1 MPPED
6 TQTERQVLPVHAI
19 TTARQFIKDREYA
32 LAAAAMPVV
41 WGIQSALS
49 APLAYASGS
58 IKVPK
63 VSVGNDGTVKLGD
76 GASGTDV
83 KGAFNT
89 LIGNS
94 QFVLGAIVTVA
105 SLIVLGFGLWKAKDA
120 AKQLQE
126 NSQMGWQS
134 AGAILKGTIVGGILF
149 ATIGIILAASAT
161 TGANLFSSGG

>member
-1 MPPED
+1 M
-6 TQTERQVLPVHAI
+6 HAI

-58 IKVPK
+58 IKVPE
-63 VSVGNDGTVKLGD
+63 VSVGNDGTVNIGD

-105 SLIVLGFGLWKAKDA
+105 ALFVLGFGLWKAQKA
-120 AKQLQE
+120 ARELQD
-126 NSQMGWQS
+126 NSATGWQS

-149 ATIGIILAASAT
+149 ATIGIILAASAA
-161 TGANLFSSGG
+161 TGANLFAGG